1 MVCGMTRYAKRTDG
15 NHADIRDALKAIPG
29 VNVLDTAAMSGLGC
43 DLLVFYQER
52 PAFLEIKNGAKNPLT
67 DSERRLKKYAGA
79 NWHRVETFDDALRAL
94 GISTE
99 PAPKEW

>member
-1 MVCGMTRYAKRTDG
+1 MSKYARKVDG
-15 NHADIRDALKAIPG
+15 NHAELRDALRAIPG

-52 PAFLEIKNGAKNPLT
+52 PVFMEIKSGAKKPLT

-79 NWHRVETFDDALRAL
+79 HWHRIETLDDALRAL

-99 PAPKEW
+99 AAPKEW

>member
-1 MVCGMTRYAKRTDG
+1 MSRYARKVDS
-15 NHADIRDALKAIPG
+15 NHRDIADMLKAIPG

-52 PAFLEIKNGAKNPLT
+52 PVFMEIKSGAKKPLT

-79 NWHRVETFDDALRAL
+79 HWHRIETFDDALRAL

-99 PAPKEW
+99 AAPGEW